1 MNSGTPS
8 VLPIPA
14 WERLCTGLDKGTVL
28 VIGKPGLGKTC
39 LVRYFAEQLAA
50 QGRMVGVLCTDMGQA
65 SVGVPT
71 CLGLSLTPPWRE
83 PAASWFIGDTTPVG
97 NLLQTVV
104 GTVRLVEYSRQ
115 QQVPILLIDTSGL
128 VDGSLGRVLK
138 YHKAVAIRA
147 DHLVAIQRDA
157 ELEPLLALL
166 QGVCRT
172 IHRLA
177 PAAEACDRSPS
188 ERKHYRE
195 TRLQAHFRE
204 GVTLEFRPNQLL
216 SLDWMPGPSAERSRP
231 LPGTVVGLLDR
242 QGFCLGLGLLE
253 EIRPDRLPV
262 FTSWRDPE
270 AVSWVQIGKV
280 RLTPWGE
287 ELSR

>member
-1 MNSGTPS
+1 MNSGTHPL
-8 VLPIPA
+8 LPTPA
-14 WERLCTGLDKGTVL
+14 SGAAARALDEGTVL
-28 VIGKPGLGKTC
+28 VIGKPGLGKTA
-39 LVRYFAEQLAA
+39 LVRYLAEQLAG
-50 QGRMVGVLCTDMGQA
+50 QGRTVGLLSTDMGQA

-71 CLGLSLTPPWRE
+71 CLGLSLAPPWQT
-83 PAASWFIGDTTPVG
+83 PAASWFVGDTTPVG
-97 NLLQTVV
+97 NLLPTVV
-104 GTVRLVEYSRQ
+104 GTARLVNYARQ
-115 QQVPILLIDTSGL
+115 QQIQILLIDTTGL
-128 VDGSLGRVLK
+128 VDGPLGHVLK

-147 DHLVAIQRDA
+147 DHVVAIQHNS

-177 PAAEACDRSPS
+177 PAAEACDRSLS
-188 ERKHYRE
+188 ERKRYRQ
-195 TRLQAHFRE
+195 TRFQAHFRE
-204 GVTLEFRPNQLL
+204 GGILEFKPSQLL
-216 SLDWMPGPSAERSRP
+216 GLDWMPGPASENSRP

-242 QGFCLGLGLLE
+242 QGFCLGLGLLDE
-253 EIRPDRLPV
+253 MWPERLPV

-270 AVSWVQIGKV
+270 AVRWVQIGKV